1 MKFLIPIT
9 LSLLLS
15 LSTAYSQESNFETTK
30 LLAEQGDT
38 DAQAN
43 LGFMYMIGLGVPE
56 NDAEAVKWIRLAAEQ
71 GFAEAQYNLGF
82 MYANGKDVLV
92 NYMAAYVWYSVAA
105 AQGYEDARTGRD
117 MTADRL
123 TTEQRARG
131 QEMAT
136 RCIESVYKDC
146 D

>member
-30 LLAEQGDT
+30 LLAEQGYT

-56 NDAEAVKWIRLAAEQ
+56 NDAEAVKWFRLAAEQ
-71 GFAEAQYNLGF
+71 GNAEAQHNLGVMHF
-82 MYANGKDVLV
+82 TGNDDPV
-92 NYMAAYVWYSVAA
+92 NYMAAFVWYSVAA
-105 AQGYEDARTGRD
+105 DQGYEDAKTQRD
-117 MTADRL
+117 MVAARL

-131 QEMAT
+131 KEMAT
-136 RCIESVYKDC
+136 RCIESEYKDC
-146 D
+146 N